1 MDFPTT
7 NIGGIEISRMICGSN
22 TFYGFSHFS
31 AAKDQWLRQ
40 YFTPERI
47 YEVLEV
53 CANEGIN
60 ATVSMQRDDYR
71 KILEEIERNTGRHI
85 VWIGTPA
92 GPTKEELMDGI
103 RQCADMGVEI
113 CMPHTS
119 YTDSHL
125 VIAENRIDT
134 ADEILPLIR
143 KCGMVPGWSTH
154 RPEVITVSD
163 RAGYDVETYIQPYN
177 SIGFLCSVETD
188 WVGRVIKDTPKPV
201 IGIKPLG
208 AGRILPPTGLNFVYH
223 SIKPIDTVCIG
234 MLSPEEA
241 REDIGLA
248 RSILEGLGAQH
259 ELQYTRSK
267 QTLAPAASAS
277 KTG

>member
-1 MDFPTT
+1 MSFPMTT
-7 NIGGIEISRMICGSN
+7 IGGIEISRLICGSN
-22 TFYGFSHFS
+22 TFHGYSHFS
-31 AAKDQWLRQ
+31 AARNEWLRQ

-53 CANEGIN
+53 CVNEGIN
-60 ATVSMQRDDYR
+60 ATVSIQREDYR
-71 KILEEIERNTGRHI
+71 RILEEIERNTGHHI
-85 VWIGTPA
+85 VWIASPG
-92 GPTKEELMDGI
+92 GSTKEELMDGI

-125 VIAENRIDT
+125 IIAENRIDT

-143 KCGMVPGWSTH
+143 TLGMVPGWSTH

-188 WVGRVIKDTPKPV
+188 WVGRVITHTAKPV
-201 IGIKPLG
+201 ISIKPLG
-208 AGRILPPTGLNFVYH
+208 SGRILPPTGLRFVYH

-234 MLSPEEA
+234 MMSPQEA

-248 RSILEGLGAQH
+248 RSILEGVEDRH

-267 QTLAPAASAS
+267 QALVSER
-277 KTG
+277 